1 MRTHFARFL
10 TPAQLREVEKMLTA
24 ASGVRTTIDTS
35 SDFFEVKCPDG
46 DIAVSGV
53 RKGHGYIC
61 RLHKEVFDA
70 GY

>member
-10 TPAQLREVEKMLTA
+10 TPKQLKTVEKMLSA
-24 ASGVRTTIDTS
+24 VSGVRTTIDTS
-35 SDFFEVKCPDG
+35 GEYFEVRCPDG

-53 RKGHGYIC
+53 RKGARFIC